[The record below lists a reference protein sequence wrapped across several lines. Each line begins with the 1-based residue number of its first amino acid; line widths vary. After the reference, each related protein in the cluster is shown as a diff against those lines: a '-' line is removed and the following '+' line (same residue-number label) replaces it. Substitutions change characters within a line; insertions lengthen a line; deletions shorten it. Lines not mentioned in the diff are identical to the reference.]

1 MAQAPPLAPPRARAL
16 QPGPVLQ
23 PRRALRLSPALQL
36 KRAPRP
42 QQAPHPGARTLAA
55 RPLAE
60 PAPRLLVTPAREPGL
75 AQALVPH
82 PGLVHGLQ
90 PARAALVL
98 IRALA
103 GLDLKPR
110 RLKVREPKL
119 REPNLQTR
127 RPAPRAAA
135 SRAAS
140 PRAAASSRVAR
151 SARALVSR
159 LRMLNPP
166 RLFASTWF

>member
-23 PRRALRLSPALQL
+23 PRRA
-36 KRAPRP
+36 PRP

-60 PAPRLLVTPAREPGL
+60 PVPRPLFTPAREPGL

-82 PGLVHGLQ
+82 PGLARGLQ
-90 PARAALVL
+90 PARAALAL

-103 GLDLKPR
+103 GQGLKPR

-119 REPNLQTR
+119 REPKLQTR

-135 SRAAS
+135 S
-140 PRAAASSRVAR
+140 SRVAR
-151 SARALVSR
+151 SAQALVCR
-159 LRMLNPP
+159 LQTLNPP

>member
-1 MAQAPPLAPPRARAL
+1 MAQAPPLAPPRARAH

-23 PRRALRLSPALQL
+23 PR
-36 KRAPRP
+36 RAPRP

-60 PAPRLLVTPAREPGL
+60 PVPRPLVTPAREPGL

-82 PGLVHGLQ
+82 PGLARGLQ
-90 PARAALVL
+90 PVPAALVL

-103 GLDLKPR
+103 GLGLRPR
-110 RLKVREPKL
+110 RLKV

-140 PRAAASSRVAR
+140 PRAASPRAAASSQVAH

-159 LRMLNPP
+159 LQMLNPP